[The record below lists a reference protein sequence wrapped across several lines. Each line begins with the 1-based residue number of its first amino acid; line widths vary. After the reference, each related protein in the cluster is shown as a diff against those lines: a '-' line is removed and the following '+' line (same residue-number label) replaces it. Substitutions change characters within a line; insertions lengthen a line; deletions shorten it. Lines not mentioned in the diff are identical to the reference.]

1 MYKYPHRKNFSSTN
15 FNFGSGRHICR
26 LESVLPLTFDSSK
39 VAVYGLS
46 TEGYKIASHISN
58 KGIPVSIIDDS
69 SGMAITLKPDIAKT
83 YSSVTSFIQDETLLD
98 FEPFDVAINNAS
110 YIFFSPR
117 IRKSGPDAR
126 NHIVSKF
133 QDVIK
138 HVSKDSS
145 IIYTV
150 PAGFGVN
157 NENITLIEHRTGLNV
172 GKNIFYHY
180 MPVSSISSS
189 LFDAIIGTRTE
200 LNSSLAN
207 MLDGLYS
214 DQTIKVVDIEAA
226 EYIYCIRILRHYGSM
241 SPIFEICKF
250 ADNNFQHQDTETE
263 SFDEMYL
270 DDLIAG
276 LFDLNTILSSLT
288 GISPLTLLLK
298 GNIATV
304 ENYIKHLTE
313 QIKIILKK
321 YELKASKTKAIISW
335 TFDPNE
341 MRGDRLEII
350 SRLESRLKD
359 YVGDVERQDSMFD
372 FYSSEKKL
380 IVISCSKADFQR
392 LVKNNPNSEIII
404 LKATPLLG
412 QSSVKV

>member
-1 MYKYPHRKNFSSTN
+1 
-15 FNFGSGRHICR
+15 
-26 LESVLPLTFDSSK
+26 

-46 TEGYKIASHISN
+46 TEGYKIASHIST

-83 YSSVTSFIQDETLLD
+83 YTNVTSFIQDETLLD
-98 FEPFDVAINNAS
+98 FEPFDVAINSAS
-110 YIFFSPR
+110 FIFFTPR
-117 IRKSGPDAR
+117 IRKSWPDAK
-126 NHIVSKF
+126 NHIGSKF

-138 HVSKDSS
+138 HVNKDSS
-145 IIYTV
+145 IINAV

-157 NENITLIEHRTGLNV
+157 NENITLIERRTGLSV

-189 LFDAIIGTRTE
+189 LFESIIGTKSQVNSNLTSL
-200 LNSSLAN
+200 LN
-207 MLDGLYS
+207 GLYPNNMMK
-214 DQTIKVVDIEAA
+214 IVDIESA
-226 EYIYCIRILRHYGSM
+226 EYIYCIRILRHYGLM

-250 ADNNFQHQDTETE
+250 ADHNFQSQIME
-263 SFDEMYL
+263 SESIDEIFL
-270 DDLIAG
+270 DDLVVG
-276 LFDLNTILSSLT
+276 LFDLNTILSSLA
-288 GISPLTLLLK
+288 GISPLTLLVK

-304 ENYIKHLTE
+304 ENYLKHLTE
-313 QIKIILKK
+313 QIKILLKRF
-321 YELKASKTKAIISW
+321 ELKASKTKAIISW

-359 YVGDVERQDSMFD
+359 YVGDVERHDSIFD

-380 IVISCSKADFQR
+380 IVLSCSKTDFEK
-392 LVKNNPNSEIII
+392 LNKNNPNSEIIVV
-404 LKATPLLG
+404 KATPLLAKSG
-412 QSSVKV
+412 IGG

>member
-1 MYKYPHRKNFSSTN
+1 MYKYPHGKNFSSTN
-15 FNFGSGRHICR
+15 LNFGLGTEICY
-26 LESVLPLTFDSSK
+26 LGSEIPVSASSLK

-110 YIFFSPR
+110 FIFFTPR
-117 IRKSGPDAR
+117 IRKSWPDAK
-126 NHIVSKF
+126 NHIGSKF

-138 HVSKDSS
+138 HVNKDSS
-145 IIYTV
+145 IINTV
-150 PAGFGVN
+150 PAGFGAN
-157 NENITLIEHRTGLNV
+157 NENITLIEHRTGLTV

-180 MPVSSISSS
+180 MPISSISSTV
-189 LFDAIIGTRTE
+189 FDSIIGTRSEVNPSLESMLSE
-200 LNSSLAN
+200 LYPDNTL
-207 MLDGLYS
+207 
-214 DQTIKVVDIEAA
+214 KVVDIESA
-226 EYIYCIRILRHYGSM
+226 EYFYCIKILRHYGLM

-250 ADNNFQHQDTETE
+250 ADSSFQSQMMESQ
-263 SFDEMYL
+263 SFDDLYL
-270 DDLIAG
+270 DDLVSG

-304 ENYIKHLTE
+304 ENYIKYLTE

-359 YVGDVERQDSMFD
+359 YVGDVERHDSMFD
-372 FYSSEKKL
+372 FYSSEKKI
-380 IVISCSKADFQR
+380 IVVSCSKTDFER
-392 LVKNNPNSEIII
+392 INKNNPNSEIII
-404 LKATPLLG
+404 VKATPLLG
-412 QSSVKV
+412 QSIIQS

>member
-1 MYKYPHRKNFSSTN
+1 M
-15 FNFGSGRHICR
+15 
-26 LESVLPLTFDSSK
+26 SVDSLK

-46 TEGYKIASHISN
+46 TEGYKIASHIST

-110 YIFFSPR
+110 YIFFTPR
-117 IRKSGPDAR
+117 IRKSWPDAK
-126 NHIVSKF
+126 NHIASKF

-150 PAGFGVN
+150 PAGFGAN
-157 NENITLIEHRTGLNV
+157 NENITLIEHRTGLSV

-180 MPVSSISSS
+180 MPISSIPSA
-189 LFDAIIGTRTE
+189 LFDAIIGTKSE
-200 LNSSLAN
+200 LDSNLTSLLSGLDSSN
-207 MLDGLYS
+207 R
-214 DQTIKVVDIEAA
+214 IKVVDIESA
-226 EYIYCIRILRHYGSM
+226 EYLYCIRILRHYGLM

-250 ADNNFQHQDTETE
+250 ADNSYQSQIMENE
-263 SFDEMYL
+263 SYDEMYI
-270 DDLIAG
+270 DDLVGG

-288 GISPLTLLLK
+288 GISPLSLLVK

-304 ENYIKHLTE
+304 ENYLKHLTE

-341 MRGDRLEII
+341 MRGDRLDII

-359 YVGDVERQDSMFD
+359 YVGDVERHDSLFD
-372 FYSSEKKL
+372 FYSSEKKI
-380 IVISCSKADFQR
+380 IVVSCSKDDFDR
-392 LVKNNPNSEIII
+392 LNKNNPNSEIII
-404 LKATPLLG
+404 IKATPILG
-412 QSSVKV
+412 QSNIQA

>member
-1 MYKYPHRKNFSSTN
+1 M
-15 FNFGSGRHICR
+15 GSI
-26 LESVLPLTFDSSK
+26 LPLTVESSK

-46 TEGYKIASHISN
+46 TEGYRIASHIST

-110 YIFFSPR
+110 FIFFSPR
-117 IRKSGPDAR
+117 IRKSWPDAR

-157 NENITLIEHRTGLNV
+157 NENITLIEHRTGLSV

-180 MPVSSISSS
+180 MPISSISSS

-200 LNSSLAN
+200 LNSNFAS
-207 MLDGLYS
+207 MLSGLYP
-214 DQTIKVVDIEAA
+214 DKTMKVVDIESA
-226 EYIYCIRILRHYGSM
+226 EYIYCIRILRHYGLM

-250 ADNNFQHQDTETE
+250 ADNNFQHQNTETE

-270 DDLIAG
+270 DDLVGG

-380 IVISCSKADFQR
+380 IVVSCSKTDFQK
-392 LVKNNPNSEIII
+392 LTKNNPNSEIII

-412 QSSVKV
+412 QSNLQA

>member
-1 MYKYPHRKNFSSTN
+1 ME
-15 FNFGSGRHICR
+15 
-26 LESVLPLTFDSSK
+26 LVLLLSAKSLK

-46 TEGYKIASHISN
+46 TEGYKIASHIST

-110 YIFFSPR
+110 FIFFTPR
-117 IRKSGPDAR
+117 IRKSWPDAK
-126 NHIVSKF
+126 NHIGSKF

-138 HVSKDSS
+138 HVNKDSS
-145 IIYTV
+145 IIYSV

-157 NENITLIEHRTGLNV
+157 NENITLIERRTGLSV

-180 MPVSSISSS
+180 MPISSISST
-189 LFDAIIGTRTE
+189 LFEPILGTKSH
-200 LNSSLAN
+200 LNSNLTSLLN
-207 MLDGLYS
+207 GLYPNN
-214 DQTIKVVDIEAA
+214 TMKIVDIESA
-226 EYIYCIRILRHYGSM
+226 EYIYCIRILRHYGLM

-250 ADNNFQHQDTETE
+250 ADHTFQSQIME
-263 SFDEMYL
+263 SESIDEIYL
-270 DDLIAG
+270 DDLVVG
-276 LFDLNTILSSLT
+276 LFDLNTILSSLA
-288 GISPLTLLLK
+288 GISPLTLLVK

-313 QIKIILKK
+313 QIKIILKRF
-321 YELKASKTKAIISW
+321 ELKASKTKAIISW

-359 YVGDVERQDSMFD
+359 YVGDVERHDSIFD

-380 IVISCSKADFQR
+380 IVLSCSKTDFEK
-392 LVKNNPNSEIII
+392 LNKNNPNSEIII
-404 LKATPLLG
+404 VKATPLLV
-412 QSSVKV
+412 QSGIRA

>member
-1 MYKYPHRKNFSSTN
+1 M
-15 FNFGSGRHICR
+15 GSI
-26 LESVLPLTFDSSK
+26 LPLTVESSK

-46 TEGYKIASHISN
+46 TEGYRIASHISN

-110 YIFFSPR
+110 FIFFSPR
-117 IRKSGPDAR
+117 IRKSWPDAR

-150 PAGFGVN
+150 PGGFGVN
-157 NENITLIEHRTGLNV
+157 NENIALIEHRTGLSV

-180 MPVSSISSS
+180 MPISSISSN
-189 LFDAIIGTRTE
+189 FDAIIGTKTE
-200 LNSSLAN
+200 LNSNFAS
-207 MLDGLYS
+207 MLSGLYS
-214 DQTIKVVDIEAA
+214 DKTMKVVDIESA
-226 EYIYCIRILRHYGSM
+226 EYIYCIRILRHYGLM

-250 ADNNFQHQDTETE
+250 ADNNFQHQNTETE

-270 DDLIAG
+270 DDLVGG

-380 IVISCSKADFQR
+380 IIVSCSKTDFQR
-392 LVKNNPNSEIII
+392 LTENNPNSEIII

-412 QSSVKV
+412 QSNIQA

>member
-1 MYKYPHRKNFSSTN
+1 M
-15 FNFGSGRHICR
+15 
-26 LESVLPLTFDSSK
+26 PLTVESSK

-46 TEGYKIASHISN
+46 TEGYRIASHISN

-110 YIFFSPR
+110 FIFFSPR
-117 IRKSGPDAR
+117 IRKSWPDAR

-157 NENITLIEHRTGLNV
+157 NENITLIEHRTGLSV

-180 MPVSSISSS
+180 MPISSISSN
-189 LFDAIIGTRTE
+189 LFDAIIGSKTE
-200 LNSSLAN
+200 LNSNFAS
-207 MLDGLYS
+207 MLSGLYS
-214 DQTIKVVDIEAA
+214 DKTMKVVDIETA
-226 EYIYCIRILRHYGSM
+226 EYIYCIRILRHYGLM

-250 ADNNFQHQDTETE
+250 ADNNFQHQNTETE

-270 DDLIAG
+270 DDLVGG

-380 IVISCSKADFQR
+380 IVVSCSKTDFQR
-392 LVKNNPNSEIII
+392 LTENNPNSEIII

-412 QSSVKV
+412 QSNIQA

>member
-1 MYKYPHRKNFSSTN
+1 M
-15 FNFGSGRHICR
+15 GSI
-26 LESVLPLTFDSSK
+26 LPLTVESSK

-46 TEGYKIASHISN
+46 TEGYRIASHISN

-110 YIFFSPR
+110 FIFFSPR
-117 IRKSGPDAR
+117 IRKSWPDAR

-157 NENITLIEHRTGLNV
+157 NENITLIEHRTGLSV

-180 MPVSSISSS
+180 MPISSISSS

-200 LNSSLAN
+200 LNSNFAS
-207 MLDGLYS
+207 MLSGLYS
-214 DQTIKVVDIEAA
+214 DKTMKVVDIESA
-226 EYIYCIRILRHYGSM
+226 EYIYCIRILRHYGLM

-250 ADNNFQHQDTETE
+250 ADNNFQHQNTETE

-270 DDLIAG
+270 DDLVGG

-380 IVISCSKADFQR
+380 IVVSCSKTDFQR
-392 LVKNNPNSEIII
+392 LTKNNPNSEIII

-412 QSSVKV
+412 QSNIQA

>member
-1 MYKYPHRKNFSSTN
+1 
-15 FNFGSGRHICR
+15 
-26 LESVLPLTFDSSK
+26 LPLTFDSLK

-69 SGMAITLKPDIAKT
+69 SGMAITLRPDISKT

-98 FEPFDVAINNAS
+98 FEPFDVAVNNAS
-110 YIFFSPR
+110 YVFFSPR
-117 IRKSGPDAR
+117 IRKSWPDAR

-200 LNSSLAN
+200 LNPNLAN

-214 DQTIKVVDIEAA
+214 DKTMKVVDIEAA
-226 EYIYCIRILRHYGSM
+226 EYTYCIRILRHYGSM

-250 ADNNFQHQDTETE
+250 TDNNFQHQDTETE

-270 DDLIAG
+270 DDLVAG

-298 GNIATV
+298 GSIATV

-412 QSSVKV
+412 QSSINV

>member
-1 MYKYPHRKNFSSTN
+1 L
-15 FNFGSGRHICR
+15 GSI
-26 LESVLPLTFDSSK
+26 LPLTVESSK

-46 TEGYKIASHISN
+46 TEGYRIASHISN

-69 SGMAITLKPDIAKT
+69 SGMAITLKPDMAKT

-110 YIFFSPR
+110 FIFFSPR
-117 IRKSGPDAR
+117 IRKSWPDAR

-157 NENITLIEHRTGLNV
+157 NENIALIEHRTGLSV

-180 MPVSSISSS
+180 MPISSISSN
-189 LFDAIIGTRTE
+189 LFDAIIGTKTE
-200 LNSSLAN
+200 LNSNFAS
-207 MLDGLYS
+207 MLSGLYS
-214 DQTIKVVDIEAA
+214 DKTMKVVDMESA
-226 EYIYCIRILRHYGSM
+226 EYIYCIRILRHYGLM

-250 ADNNFQHQDTETE
+250 ADNNFQHQNTETE

-270 DDLIAG
+270 DDLVGG

-321 YELKASKTKAIISW
+321 YELKASKTKVIISW

-380 IVISCSKADFQR
+380 IIVSCSKTDFQR
-392 LVKNNPNSEIII
+392 LTENNPNSEIII

-412 QSSVKV
+412 QSNIQA

>member
-1 MYKYPHRKNFSSTN
+1 
-15 FNFGSGRHICR
+15 
-26 LESVLPLTFDSSK
+26 LTFDSSK

-117 IRKSGPDAR
+117 IRKSWPDAR

-200 LNSSLAN
+200 LNSNLAN

-214 DQTIKVVDIEAA
+214 DQTIKVVDMETA

-270 DDLIAG
+270 DDLVAG

-412 QSSVKV
+412 QSSIKV

>member
-1 MYKYPHRKNFSSTN
+1 
-15 FNFGSGRHICR
+15 
-26 LESVLPLTFDSSK
+26 LTFDSSK

-214 DQTIKVVDIEAA
+214 DQTIKVVDMEAA

-270 DDLIAG
+270 DDLVAG

-372 FYSSEKKL
+372 FYSSERKL

-412 QSSVKV
+412 QSSIKV

>member
-1 MYKYPHRKNFSSTN
+1 MTV
-15 FNFGSGRHICR
+15 
-26 LESVLPLTFDSSK
+26 ESSK

-46 TEGYKIASHISN
+46 TEGYRIASHISN

-110 YIFFSPR
+110 FIFFSPR
-117 IRKSGPDAR
+117 IRKSWPDAR
-126 NHIVSKF
+126 NHILSKF

-157 NENITLIEHRTGLNV
+157 NENITLIEHRTGLSV

-180 MPVSSISSS
+180 MPISSISSN
-189 LFDAIIGTRTE
+189 LFDAIIGSKTE
-200 LNSSLAN
+200 LNSNFAS
-207 MLDGLYS
+207 MLSGLYS
-214 DQTIKVVDIEAA
+214 DKTMKVVDIESA
-226 EYIYCIRILRHYGSM
+226 EYIYCIRILRHYGLM

-250 ADNNFQHQDTETE
+250 ADNNFQHQNTETE

-270 DDLIAG
+270 DDLVGG

-380 IVISCSKADFQR
+380 IIVSCSKTDFQR
-392 LVKNNPNSEIII
+392 LTENNPNSDIII

-412 QSSVKV
+412 QSNIQA

>member
-1 MYKYPHRKNFSSTN
+1 M
-15 FNFGSGRHICR
+15 GSI
-26 LESVLPLTFDSSK
+26 LPLTVESSK

-46 TEGYKIASHISN
+46 TEGYRIASHIST

-110 YIFFSPR
+110 FIFFSPR
-117 IRKSGPDAR
+117 IRKSWPDAR

-157 NENITLIEHRTGLNV
+157 NENITLIEHRTGLSV

-180 MPVSSISSS
+180 MPISSISSS

-200 LNSSLAN
+200 LNSNFAS
-207 MLDGLYS
+207 MLSGLYS
-214 DQTIKVVDIEAA
+214 DKTMKMVDIESA
-226 EYIYCIRILRHYGSM
+226 EYIYCIRILRHYGLM

-250 ADNNFQHQDTETE
+250 ADNNFQHQNTETE

-270 DDLIAG
+270 DDLVGG

-335 TFDPNE
+335 TCDPNE

-380 IVISCSKADFQR
+380 IVVSCSKTDFQK
-392 LVKNNPNSEIII
+392 LTKNNPNSEIII

-412 QSSVKV
+412 QSNLQA

>member
-1 MYKYPHRKNFSSTN
+1 
-15 FNFGSGRHICR
+15 
-26 LESVLPLTFDSSK
+26 LK

-46 TEGYKIASHISN
+46 TEGYKIASHIST

-110 YIFFSPR
+110 FIFFTPR
-117 IRKSGPDAR
+117 IRKSWPDAK
-126 NHIVSKF
+126 NHIGSKF

-138 HVSKDSS
+138 HVNKDSS
-145 IIYTV
+145 IIYSV

-157 NENITLIEHRTGLNV
+157 NENITLIERRTGLSV

-180 MPVSSISSS
+180 MPISSISST
-189 LFDAIIGTRTE
+189 LFEPILGTKSH
-200 LNSSLAN
+200 LNSNLTSLLN
-207 MLDGLYS
+207 GLYPNN
-214 DQTIKVVDIEAA
+214 TMKIVDIESA
-226 EYIYCIRILRHYGSM
+226 EYIYCIRILRHYGLM

-250 ADNNFQHQDTETE
+250 ADHTFQSQIME
-263 SFDEMYL
+263 SESLDEIYL
-270 DDLIAG
+270 DDLVVG
-276 LFDLNTILSSLT
+276 LFDLNTILSSLA
-288 GISPLTLLLK
+288 GISPLTLLVK

-304 ENYIKHLTE
+304 DNYIKHLTE
-313 QIKIILKK
+313 QIKIILKRF
-321 YELKASKTKAIISW
+321 ELKASKTKAIISW

-359 YVGDVERQDSMFD
+359 YVGDVERHDSIFD
-372 FYSSEKKL
+372 FYSSEKKI
-380 IVISCSKADFQR
+380 IVLSCSKTDFEK
-392 LVKNNPNSEIII
+392 LNKNNPNSEIII
-404 LKATPLLG
+404 VKATPLLVQPSIRG
-412 QSSVKV
+412 

>member
-1 MYKYPHRKNFSSTN
+1 L
-15 FNFGSGRHICR
+15 GSI
-26 LESVLPLTFDSSK
+26 LPLTVESSK

-46 TEGYKIASHISN
+46 TEGYRIASHIST

-110 YIFFSPR
+110 FIFFSPR
-117 IRKSGPDAR
+117 IRKSWPDAR

-157 NENITLIEHRTGLNV
+157 NENITLIEHRTGLSV

-180 MPVSSISSS
+180 MPISSISSN

-200 LNSSLAN
+200 LNSNFAS
-207 MLDGLYS
+207 MLSGLYS
-214 DQTIKVVDIEAA
+214 DKTMKMVDIESA
-226 EYIYCIRILRHYGSM
+226 EYIYCIRILRHYGLM

-250 ADNNFQHQDTETE
+250 ADNNFQHQNTETE

-270 DDLIAG
+270 DDLVGG

-335 TFDPNE
+335 TCDPNE

-380 IVISCSKADFQR
+380 IVVSCSKTDFQK
-392 LVKNNPNSEIII
+392 LTKNNPNSEIII

-412 QSSVKV
+412 QSNLQA

>member
-1 MYKYPHRKNFSSTN
+1 
-15 FNFGSGRHICR
+15 
-26 LESVLPLTFDSSK
+26 LTFDSSK

-117 IRKSGPDAR
+117 IRKSWPDAR

-214 DQTIKVVDIEAA
+214 DQTIKVVDMEAA

-270 DDLIAG
+270 DDLVAG

-372 FYSSEKKL
+372 FYSSERKL

-412 QSSVKV
+412 QSSIKV

>member
-1 MYKYPHRKNFSSTN
+1 ME
-15 FNFGSGRHICR
+15 
-26 LESVLPLTFDSSK
+26 LVLPLSAKSLK

-46 TEGYKIASHISN
+46 TEGYKIASHIST

-110 YIFFSPR
+110 FIFFTPR
-117 IRKSGPDAR
+117 IRKSWPDAK
-126 NHIVSKF
+126 NHIGSKF

-138 HVSKDSS
+138 HVNKDSS
-145 IIYTV
+145 IIYSV

-157 NENITLIEHRTGLNV
+157 NENITLIERRTGLSV

-180 MPVSSISSS
+180 MPISSISST
-189 LFDAIIGTRTE
+189 LFEAIIGTKSRVNSNLTSL
-200 LNSSLAN
+200 LN
-207 MLDGLYS
+207 GLYPNN
-214 DQTIKVVDIEAA
+214 TMKIVDIESA
-226 EYIYCIRILRHYGSM
+226 EYIYCIRILRHYGLM

-250 ADNNFQHQDTETE
+250 ADHTFQSQIME
-263 SFDEMYL
+263 SESLDEIYL
-270 DDLIAG
+270 DDLVVG
-276 LFDLNTILSSLT
+276 LFDLNTILSSLA
-288 GISPLTLLLK
+288 GISPLTLLVK

-304 ENYIKHLTE
+304 DNYIKHLTE
-313 QIKIILKK
+313 QIKIILKRF
-321 YELKASKTKAIISW
+321 ELKASKTKAIISW

-359 YVGDVERQDSMFD
+359 YVGDVERHDSIFD
-372 FYSSEKKL
+372 FYSSEKKI
-380 IVISCSKADFQR
+380 IVLSCSKTDFEK
-392 LVKNNPNSEIII
+392 LNKNNPNSEIII
-404 LKATPLLG
+404 VKATPLLVQPSIRG
-412 QSSVKV
+412 

>member
-1 MYKYPHRKNFSSTN
+1 
-15 FNFGSGRHICR
+15 
-26 LESVLPLTFDSSK
+26 LSVDPLK

-69 SGMAITLKPDIAKT
+69 SGMAIILKPDIAKT

-110 YIFFSPR
+110 FIFFTPR
-117 IRKSGPDAR
+117 IRKSWPDAK
-126 NHIVSKF
+126 NHIGSKF

-138 HVSKDSS
+138 HLNKDSS

-157 NENITLIEHRTGLNV
+157 NENITLIEHRTGLSV

-180 MPVSSISSS
+180 MPISSIPSA
-189 LFDAIIGTRTE
+189 LFDVIIGTKSE
-200 LNSSLAN
+200 LDSNLRSLLSGLDSSN
-207 MLDGLYS
+207 R
-214 DQTIKVVDIEAA
+214 IKVVDIESA
-226 EYIYCIRILRHYGSM
+226 EYLYSIRILRHYGLM

-250 ADNNFQHQDTETE
+250 ADNTYQSQIMENE
-263 SFDEMYL
+263 SYDEMYI
-270 DDLIAG
+270 DDLVGG

-288 GISPLTLLLK
+288 GISPLTLLVK

-304 ENYIKHLTE
+304 ENYLKHLTE

-341 MRGDRLEII
+341 MRGDRLDII

-359 YVGDVERQDSMFD
+359 YVGDVERHDSLFD
-372 FYSSEKKL
+372 FYSSEKKI
-380 IVISCSKADFQR
+380 IVVSCSKDDFDR
-392 LVKNNPNSEIII
+392 LNKNNPNSEIII
-404 LKATPLLG
+404 IKATPILG
-412 QSSVKV
+412 QSNIQA

>member
-1 MYKYPHRKNFSSTN
+1 M
-15 FNFGSGRHICR
+15 GSI
-26 LESVLPLTFDSSK
+26 LPLTVESSK

-46 TEGYKIASHISN
+46 TEGYRIASHISN

-110 YIFFSPR
+110 FIFFSPR
-117 IRKSGPDAR
+117 IRKSWPDAR
-126 NHIVSKF
+126 NHILSKF

-157 NENITLIEHRTGLNV
+157 NENITLIEHRTGLSV

-180 MPVSSISSS
+180 MPISSISSN
-189 LFDAIIGTRTE
+189 LFDAIIGSKTE
-200 LNSSLAN
+200 LNSNFAS
-207 MLDGLYS
+207 MLSGLYS
-214 DQTIKVVDIEAA
+214 DKTMKVVDIESA
-226 EYIYCIRILRHYGSM
+226 EYIYCIRILRHYGLM
-241 SPIFEICKF
+241 SPIFEICRF
-250 ADNNFQHQDTETE
+250 ADNNFQHQNTETE

-270 DDLIAG
+270 DDLVGG

-380 IVISCSKADFQR
+380 IIVSCSKTDFQR
-392 LVKNNPNSEIII
+392 LTENNPNSEIII

-412 QSSVKV
+412 QSNIQA

>member
-1 MYKYPHRKNFSSTN
+1 M
-15 FNFGSGRHICR
+15 GSI
-26 LESVLPLTFDSSK
+26 LPLTVESSK

-46 TEGYKIASHISN
+46 TEGYRIASHISN

-110 YIFFSPR
+110 FIFFSPR
-117 IRKSGPDAR
+117 IRKSWPDAR

-157 NENITLIEHRTGLNV
+157 NENIALIEHRTGLSV

-180 MPVSSISSS
+180 MPISSISSN
-189 LFDAIIGTRTE
+189 LFDAIIGTKTE
-200 LNSSLAN
+200 LNSNFAS
-207 MLDGLYS
+207 MLSGLYS
-214 DQTIKVVDIEAA
+214 DKTMKVVDIESA
-226 EYIYCIRILRHYGSM
+226 EYIYCIRILRHYGLM

-250 ADNNFQHQDTETE
+250 ADNNFQHQNTETE

-270 DDLIAG
+270 DDLVGG

-380 IVISCSKADFQR
+380 IIVSCSKTDFQR
-392 LVKNNPNSEIII
+392 LTENNPNSEIII

-412 QSSVKV
+412 QSNIQA

>member
-1 MYKYPHRKNFSSTN
+1 
-15 FNFGSGRHICR
+15 
-26 LESVLPLTFDSSK
+26 LPLTVESSK

-46 TEGYKIASHISN
+46 TEGYRIASHISN

-110 YIFFSPR
+110 FIFFSPR
-117 IRKSGPDAR
+117 IRKSWPDAR

-157 NENITLIEHRTGLNV
+157 NENITLIEHRTGLSV

-180 MPVSSISSS
+180 MPISSISSN
-189 LFDAIIGTRTE
+189 LFDAIIGSKTE
-200 LNSSLAN
+200 LNSNFAS
-207 MLDGLYS
+207 MLSGLYS
-214 DQTIKVVDIEAA
+214 DKTMKVVDIESA
-226 EYIYCIRILRHYGSM
+226 EYIYCIRILRHYGLM

-250 ADNNFQHQDTETE
+250 ADNNFQHQNTETE

-270 DDLIAG
+270 DDLVGG

-380 IVISCSKADFQR
+380 IIVSCSKTDFQR
-392 LVKNNPNSEIII
+392 LTENNPNSEIII

-412 QSSVKV
+412 QSNIQA

>member
-1 MYKYPHRKNFSSTN
+1 L
-15 FNFGSGRHICR
+15 GSI
-26 LESVLPLTFDSSK
+26 LPLTVESSK

-46 TEGYKIASHISN
+46 TEGYRIASHISN

-110 YIFFSPR
+110 FIFFSPR
-117 IRKSGPDAR
+117 IRKSWPDAR

-157 NENITLIEHRTGLNV
+157 NENIALIEHRTGLSV

-180 MPVSSISSS
+180 MPISSISSN
-189 LFDAIIGTRTE
+189 LFDAIIGTKTE
-200 LNSSLAN
+200 LNSNLAS
-207 MLDGLYS
+207 MLSGLYS
-214 DQTIKVVDIEAA
+214 DKTMKVVDIESA
-226 EYIYCIRILRHYGSM
+226 EYIYCIRILRHYGLM

-250 ADNNFQHQDTETE
+250 ADNNFQHQNTETE

-270 DDLIAG
+270 DDLVGG
-276 LFDLNTILSSLT
+276 LFDLNIILSSLT

-359 YVGDVERQDSMFD
+359 YVGDVERQDSVFD

-380 IVISCSKADFQR
+380 IIVSCSKTDFQR
-392 LVKNNPNSEIII
+392 LTENNPNSEIII

-412 QSSVKV
+412 QSNIQA

>member
-1 MYKYPHRKNFSSTN
+1 M
-15 FNFGSGRHICR
+15 GSI
-26 LESVLPLTFDSSK
+26 LPLTIESSK

-110 YIFFSPR
+110 FIFFSPR
-117 IRKSGPDAR
+117 IRKSWPDAR

-157 NENITLIEHRTGLNV
+157 NENITLIEHRTGLSV

-180 MPVSSISSS
+180 MPTSSISSS

-200 LNSSLAN
+200 LNSNFAS
-207 MLDGLYS
+207 MLSGLYS
-214 DQTIKVVDIEAA
+214 DKTMKVVDIESA
-226 EYIYCIRILRHYGSM
+226 EYIYCIRILRHYGLM

-250 ADNNFQHQDTETE
+250 ADNNFQHQNTETE

-270 DDLIAG
+270 DDLVGG

-380 IVISCSKADFQR
+380 IVVSCSKTDFQR
-392 LVKNNPNSEIII
+392 LTKNNPNSEIII

-412 QSSVKV
+412 QSNIQP

>member
-1 MYKYPHRKNFSSTN
+1 
-15 FNFGSGRHICR
+15 
-26 LESVLPLTFDSSK
+26 LPLTVESSK

-46 TEGYKIASHISN
+46 TEGYRIASHISN

-69 SGMAITLKPDIAKT
+69 SGMAITLKPDIFKT

-110 YIFFSPR
+110 FIFFSPR
-117 IRKSGPDAR
+117 IRKSWPDAR

-157 NENITLIEHRTGLNV
+157 NENITLIEHRTGLSV

-180 MPVSSISSS
+180 MPISSISSI

-200 LNSSLAN
+200 LNSNFAS
-207 MLDGLYS
+207 MLSGLYS
-214 DQTIKVVDIEAA
+214 DKTMKIVDIESA
-226 EYIYCIRILRHYGSM
+226 EYIYCIRILRHYGLM

-250 ADNNFQHQDTETE
+250 ADNNFQHQNTETE

-270 DDLIAG
+270 DDLVGG

-341 MRGDRLEII
+341 MRGDRLEIV

-380 IVISCSKADFQR
+380 IVVSCSKTDFQK
-392 LVKNNPNSEIII
+392 LTKNNPNSEIII
-404 LKATPLLG
+404 LRATPLLG
-412 QSSVKV
+412 QSNLQA

>member
-1 MYKYPHRKNFSSTN
+1 
-15 FNFGSGRHICR
+15 
-26 LESVLPLTFDSSK
+26 LK

-110 YIFFSPR
+110 YIFFTPR
-117 IRKSGPDAR
+117 IRKSWPDAK
-126 NHIVSKF
+126 NHIGSKF

-138 HVSKDSS
+138 HVNKDSS

-157 NENITLIEHRTGLNV
+157 NENITLIEHRTGLSV

-180 MPVSSISSS
+180 MPISSIPSA
-189 LFDAIIGTRTE
+189 LFDAIIGTKSE
-200 LNSSLAN
+200 LDSNLTSLLSGLDSSN
-207 MLDGLYS
+207 R
-214 DQTIKVVDIEAA
+214 IKVVDIESA
-226 EYIYCIRILRHYGSM
+226 EYLYSIRILRHYGLM

-250 ADNNFQHQDTETE
+250 ADNTYQSQIMENE
-263 SFDEMYL
+263 SYDEMYI
-270 DDLIAG
+270 DDLVGG

-288 GISPLTLLLK
+288 GISPLTLLVK

-304 ENYIKHLTE
+304 ENYLKHLTE

-341 MRGDRLEII
+341 MRGDRLDII

-359 YVGDVERQDSMFD
+359 YVGDVERHDSLFD
-372 FYSSEKKL
+372 FYSSEKKI
-380 IVISCSKADFQR
+380 IVISCSKDDFDR
-392 LVKNNPNSEIII
+392 LNKNNPNSEIII
-404 LKATPLLG
+404 IKATPILG
-412 QSSVKV
+412 QSNIQA

>member
-1 MYKYPHRKNFSSTN
+1 LSAKS
-15 FNFGSGRHICR
+15 
-26 LESVLPLTFDSSK
+26 LK

-46 TEGYKIASHISN
+46 TEGYKIASHIST

-110 YIFFSPR
+110 FIFFTPR
-117 IRKSGPDAR
+117 IRKSWPDAK
-126 NHIVSKF
+126 NHIGSKF

-138 HVSKDSS
+138 HVNKDSS
-145 IIYTV
+145 IIYSV

-157 NENITLIEHRTGLNV
+157 NENITLIERRTGLSV

-180 MPVSSISSS
+180 MPISSISST
-189 LFDAIIGTRTE
+189 LFEPILGTKSH
-200 LNSSLAN
+200 LNSNLTSLLN
-207 MLDGLYS
+207 GLYPNN
-214 DQTIKVVDIEAA
+214 TMKIVDIESA
-226 EYIYCIRILRHYGSM
+226 EYIYCIRILRHYGLM

-250 ADNNFQHQDTETE
+250 ADHTFQSQIME
-263 SFDEMYL
+263 SESLDEIYL
-270 DDLIAG
+270 DDLVVG
-276 LFDLNTILSSLT
+276 LFDLNTILYSLA
-288 GISPLTLLLK
+288 GISPLTLLVK

-313 QIKIILKK
+313 QIKIILKRF
-321 YELKASKTKAIISW
+321 ELKASKTKAIISW

-359 YVGDVERQDSMFD
+359 YVGDVERHDSIFD
-372 FYSSEKKL
+372 FYSSEKKI
-380 IVISCSKADFQR
+380 IVLSCSKTDFEK
-392 LVKNNPNSEIII
+392 LNKNNPNSEIII
-404 LKATPLLG
+404 VKATPLLVQPSIRG
-412 QSSVKV
+412 

>member
-1 MYKYPHRKNFSSTN
+1 L
-15 FNFGSGRHICR
+15 GSI
-26 LESVLPLTFDSSK
+26 SPLTVESSK

-46 TEGYKIASHISN
+46 TEGYRIASHISN
-58 KGIPVSIIDDS
+58 QGIPVSIIDDS

-110 YIFFSPR
+110 FIFFSPR
-117 IRKSGPDAR
+117 IRKSWPDAR
-126 NHIVSKF
+126 NHIVAKF

-157 NENITLIEHRTGLNV
+157 NENITLIEHRTGLSV

-180 MPVSSISSS
+180 MPISSISSN
-189 LFDAIIGTRTE
+189 LFDALIGTKTK
-200 LNSSLAN
+200 LNSNFAS
-207 MLDGLYS
+207 MLSGLYS
-214 DQTIKVVDIEAA
+214 DKTMKVVDIESA
-226 EYIYCIRILRHYGSM
+226 EYIYCIRILRHYGLM

-250 ADNNFQHQDTETE
+250 ADNNFQHQNTETE
-263 SFDEMYL
+263 SFDEIYL
-270 DDLIAG
+270 DDLVGG

-380 IVISCSKADFQR
+380 IIVSCSKTDFQR
-392 LVKNNPNSEIII
+392 LTENNPNSEIII

-412 QSSVKV
+412 QSNIQA

>member
-1 MYKYPHRKNFSSTN
+1 M
-15 FNFGSGRHICR
+15 
-26 LESVLPLTFDSSK
+26 PLTVESSK

-46 TEGYKIASHISN
+46 TEGYRIASHISN

-69 SGMAITLKPDIAKT
+69 SGMAITLKPNIAKT

-110 YIFFSPR
+110 FIFFSPR
-117 IRKSGPDAR
+117 IRKSWPDAR

-157 NENITLIEHRTGLNV
+157 NENIAMIEHRTGLSV

-180 MPVSSISSS
+180 MPISSISSN
-189 LFDAIIGTRTE
+189 FDAIIGTKTE
-200 LNSSLAN
+200 LNSNFAS
-207 MLDGLYS
+207 MLSGLYS
-214 DQTIKVVDIEAA
+214 DKTMKVVDIESA
-226 EYIYCIRILRHYGSM
+226 EYIYCIRILRHYGLM

-250 ADNNFQHQDTETE
+250 ADNNFQHQNTETE

-270 DDLIAG
+270 DDLVGG
-276 LFDLNTILSSLT
+276 LFDLNIILSSLT

-380 IVISCSKADFQR
+380 IIVSCSKTDFQR
-392 LVKNNPNSEIII
+392 LTENNPNSEIII

-412 QSSVKV
+412 QSNIQA

>member
-1 MYKYPHRKNFSSTN
+1 
-15 FNFGSGRHICR
+15 
-26 LESVLPLTFDSSK
+26 LSVDPLK

-110 YIFFSPR
+110 YIFFTPR
-117 IRKSGPDAR
+117 IRKSWPDAK
-126 NHIVSKF
+126 NHIGSKF

-157 NENITLIEHRTGLNV
+157 NENITLIEHRTGLSV

-180 MPVSSISSS
+180 MPVSSIPSA
-189 LFDAIIGTRTE
+189 LFDAIIGTKSE
-200 LNSSLAN
+200 LDSNLTSLLSGLDSSN
-207 MLDGLYS
+207 R
-214 DQTIKVVDIEAA
+214 IKVVDIESA
-226 EYIYCIRILRHYGSM
+226 EYLYSIRILRHYGLI

-250 ADNNFQHQDTETE
+250 ADNTYQSQIMENE
-263 SFDEMYL
+263 SYDEMYI
-270 DDLIAG
+270 DDLVGG

-288 GISPLTLLLK
+288 GISPLTLLVK

-304 ENYIKHLTE
+304 ENYLKHLTE

-341 MRGDRLEII
+341 MRGDRLDII

-359 YVGDVERQDSMFD
+359 YVGDVERHDSLFD
-372 FYSSEKKL
+372 FYSSEKKI
-380 IVISCSKADFQR
+380 IVVSCSKDDFDR
-392 LVKNNPNSEIII
+392 LNKNNPNSEIII
-404 LKATPLLG
+404 IKATPILG
-412 QSSVKV
+412 QSNIQA

>member
-1 MYKYPHRKNFSSTN
+1 M
-15 FNFGSGRHICR
+15 GSI
-26 LESVLPLTFDSSK
+26 LPLTVESSK

-46 TEGYKIASHISN
+46 TEGYRIASHISN

-69 SGMAITLKPDIAKT
+69 SGMAITLKPDIFKT

-110 YIFFSPR
+110 FIFFSPR
-117 IRKSGPDAR
+117 IRKSWPDAR

-157 NENITLIEHRTGLNV
+157 NENITLIEHRTGLSV

-180 MPVSSISSS
+180 MPISSISSI

-200 LNSSLAN
+200 LNSNFAS
-207 MLDGLYS
+207 MLSGLYS
-214 DQTIKVVDIEAA
+214 DKTMKIVDIESA
-226 EYIYCIRILRHYGSM
+226 EYIYCIRILRHYGLM

-250 ADNNFQHQDTETE
+250 ADNNFQHQNTETE

-270 DDLIAG
+270 DDLVGG

-341 MRGDRLEII
+341 MRGDRLEIV

-380 IVISCSKADFQR
+380 IVVSCSKTDFQK
-392 LVKNNPNSEIII
+392 LTKNNPNSEIII
-404 LKATPLLG
+404 LRATPLLG
-412 QSSVKV
+412 QSNLQA

>member
-1 MYKYPHRKNFSSTN
+1 
-15 FNFGSGRHICR
+15 
-26 LESVLPLTFDSSK
+26 LELVLPLSAKSLK

-46 TEGYKIASHISN
+46 TEGYKIASHIST

-110 YIFFSPR
+110 FIFFTPR
-117 IRKSGPDAR
+117 IRKSWPDAK
-126 NHIVSKF
+126 NHIGSKF

-138 HVSKDSS
+138 HVNKDSS
-145 IIYTV
+145 IIYSV

-157 NENITLIEHRTGLNV
+157 NENITLIERRTGLSV

-180 MPVSSISSS
+180 MPISSISST
-189 LFDAIIGTRTE
+189 LFEAIIGTKSRVNSNLTSL
-200 LNSSLAN
+200 LN
-207 MLDGLYS
+207 GLYPNN
-214 DQTIKVVDIEAA
+214 TMKIVDIESA
-226 EYIYCIRILRHYGSM
+226 EYIYCIRILRHYGLM

-250 ADNNFQHQDTETE
+250 ADHTFQSQIME
-263 SFDEMYL
+263 SESLDEIYL
-270 DDLIAG
+270 DDLVVG
-276 LFDLNTILSSLT
+276 LFDLNTILYSLA
-288 GISPLTLLLK
+288 GISPLTLLVK

-313 QIKIILKK
+313 QIKIILKRF
-321 YELKASKTKAIISW
+321 ELKASKTKAIISW

-359 YVGDVERQDSMFD
+359 YVGDVERHDSIFD
-372 FYSSEKKL
+372 FYSSEKKI
-380 IVISCSKADFQR
+380 IVLSCSKTDFEK
-392 LVKNNPNSEIII
+392 LNKNNPNSEIII
-404 LKATPLLG
+404 VKATPLLVQPSIRG
-412 QSSVKV
+412 

>member
-1 MYKYPHRKNFSSTN
+1 
-15 FNFGSGRHICR
+15 
-26 LESVLPLTFDSSK
+26 LSVDPLK

-110 YIFFSPR
+110 YIFFTPR
-117 IRKSGPDAR
+117 IRKSWPDAK
-126 NHIVSKF
+126 NHIGSKF

-138 HVSKDSS
+138 HVNKDSS

-157 NENITLIEHRTGLNV
+157 NENITLIEHRTGLSV

-180 MPVSSISSS
+180 MPISSIPSA
-189 LFDAIIGTRTE
+189 LFDAIIGTKSE
-200 LNSSLAN
+200 LDSNLTSLLSGLDSSN
-207 MLDGLYS
+207 R
-214 DQTIKVVDIEAA
+214 IKVVDIESA
-226 EYIYCIRILRHYGSM
+226 EYLYSIRILRHYGLM

-250 ADNNFQHQDTETE
+250 ADNTYQSQIMENE
-263 SFDEMYL
+263 SYDEMYI
-270 DDLIAG
+270 DDLVGG

-288 GISPLTLLLK
+288 GISPLTLLVK

-304 ENYIKHLTE
+304 ENYLKHLTE

-341 MRGDRLEII
+341 MRGDRLDII

-359 YVGDVERQDSMFD
+359 YVGDVERHDSLFD
-372 FYSSEKKL
+372 FYSSEKKI
-380 IVISCSKADFQR
+380 IVVSCSKDDFDR
-392 LVKNNPNSEIII
+392 LNKNNPNSEIII
-404 LKATPLLG
+404 IKATPILG
-412 QSSVKV
+412 QSNIQA